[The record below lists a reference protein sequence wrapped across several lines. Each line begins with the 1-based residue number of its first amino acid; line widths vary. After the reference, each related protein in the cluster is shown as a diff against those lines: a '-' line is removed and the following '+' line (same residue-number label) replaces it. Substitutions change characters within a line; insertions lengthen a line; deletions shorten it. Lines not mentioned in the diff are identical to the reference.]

1 MLTLNRSMG
10 FKSVILTWCVSKLM
24 GGSMSLV
31 LQYKPNENIEKL
43 ILFKE

>member
-1 MLTLNRSMG
+1 MG
-10 FKSVILTWCVSKLM
+10 FKSVILTWFVSKLI

-31 LQYKPNENIEKL
+31 LQYKPNEKIEKL